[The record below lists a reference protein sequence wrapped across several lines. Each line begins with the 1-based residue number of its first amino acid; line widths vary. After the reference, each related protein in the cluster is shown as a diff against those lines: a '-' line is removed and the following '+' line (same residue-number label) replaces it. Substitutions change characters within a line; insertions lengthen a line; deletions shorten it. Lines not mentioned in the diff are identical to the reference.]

1 MAYEVFDSEI
11 LHIIGNAMDEAWR
24 RVKFNHLKGDAN
36 AVRSV
41 LASHIFAMAR
51 QGERNPQRLIDGA
64 LSGLHS
70 ERSVAYRLKV
80 PITSPVTMFSGPPR
94 DFLSASGLPLSNLR
108 EIILRSMPQIIELR
122 LSPLCKVEGPEG
134 DFANSAAKSGF

>member
-24 RVKFNHLKGDAN
+24 RVKLNHLKGDAN

-64 LSGLHS
+64 
-70 ERSVAYRLKV
+70 SVRRQV
-80 PITSPVTMFSGPPR
+80 RFDS
-94 DFLSASGLPLSNLR
+94 LPLLSLGQNRFLRTIPIPHEPNYDRARSALVNLKEKQHTASFAYWR
-108 EIILRSMPQIIELR
+108 KDQLLSQGPLLWRR
-122 LSPLCKVEGPEG
+122 LVASC
-134 DFANSAAKSGF
+134 